1 MLKIFASAALAALLA
16 TTAVAAP
23 PIEAY
28 GRLPALQDVS
38 ISPDGSALAVIITSG
53 DNSQIIARALTG
65 QVLATASIGHRKVR
79 SVQWAD
85 NGHLIIISSST
96 AAIEDTTYVG
106 EQFQAISLTIS
117 TGAVAQLPGRSTD
130 DVMNTVQGRLT
141 PGLDGSKAVVYTP
154 LYVTVAG
161 NMQSHS
167 GHLDLFKIDL
177 ESGMAR
183 RQQMG
188 DNDTYAY
195 LAKSD
200 GSVIAKASYRER
212 GVTDDSVW
220 SLSLRKGAG
229 WMTAVTQTASVDT
242 PSLFGLSADG
252 ASVII
257 DSWDEK
263 TEFWRPVPVA
273 LADGKVGDYIGPP
286 REQGVVVGADGIVL
300 GYSHF
305 DGLREYEFVEPRLK
319 ALWPAYRNAFKGQ
332 QVKLESWTPDFK
344 KLVLLVEGGQSS
356 GTYYLADTV
365 TKHVDM
371 IGSAYPAVPTREI
384 GSVRAIRYP
393 AADGLEIEA
402 YLTLPPGKPEK
413 GLPLIVLP
421 HGGPR
426 ARDDASF
433 DYVAQALVSRGYAVL
448 KPNFRG
454 SSGYGHKFE
463 TAGYGEWGGK
473 MQTDLSDGVAYLALQ
488 GIVDSKRVCIM
499 GSSYGGYAALA
510 GVTLQKGVY
519 RCSVAVSAVSDV
531 GRLMRDDMLKY
542 GEHNAMVRDE
552 KRLFAV
558 DSLSDSKLDA
568 RSPDEHADAAD
579 APILLIHGKDDT
591 VVPFAH
597 AQAMASALKKAG
609 KPFEFVV
616 LDGEDHWM
624 SSSATRLQKLT
635 AAITFLEKYNPPN

>member
-1 MLKIFASAALAALLA
+1 MLRLLACVATAALIGSV
-16 TTAVAAP
+16 AVAA

-28 GRLPALQDVS
+28 GRLPAVQNVQ
-38 ISPDGSALAVIITSG
+38 ISPDGGALAVILTNG
-53 DNSQIIARALTG
+53 DDRQIVVRSLTG
-65 QVLATASIGHRKVR
+65 QILAAASIGHRKVR
-79 SVQWAD
+79 EVQWAD

-106 EQFQAISLTIS
+106 EQFQAVSLTVG
-117 TGAVAQLPGRSTD
+117 TGAVTQLPGRSTD
-130 DVMNTVQGRLT
+130 DVLNTIHGRLT
-141 PGLDGSKAVVYTP
+141 PGLDGAKAVIYTP
-154 LYVTVAG
+154 LYVTIAG
-161 NMQSHS
+161 NMQRGS

-188 DNDTYAY
+188 DHDTYDY
-195 LAKSD
+195 LAKAD
-200 GSVIAKASYRER
+200 GSVVAKASFRER
-212 GVTDDSVW
+212 EGKDDAVW
-220 SLSLRKGAG
+220 TLSLRKGSG
-229 WMTAVTQTASVDT
+229 WLTPVTETVSVDT
-242 PSLFGLSADG
+242 PSLFGLSSDG
-252 ASVII
+252 AAVII
-257 DSWDEK
+257 GKWDEK
-263 TEFWRPVPVA
+263 TELWRPVPVS
-273 LADGKVGDYIGPP
+273 LADGKVGDYIGPE
-286 REQGVVVGADGIVL
+286 RQQDVMVGTDGLIL

-305 DGLREYEFVEPRLK
+305 DGLREYDFVEPRLK

-332 QVKLESWTPDFK
+332 QVTLTSWTPDFR
-344 KLVLLVEGGQSS
+344 KLILFVEGGQTS
-356 GTYYLADTV
+356 GSYYLADTT
-365 TKHVDM
+365 TKRVD
-371 IGSAYPAVPTREI
+371 IISSAYPAIPPRDI
-384 GSVRAIRYP
+384 GAVRAIRYP

-433 DYVAQALVSRGYAVL
+433 DYTAQALVARGYAVL

-454 SSGYGHKFE
+454 SSGYSHRFE

-473 MQTDLSDGVAYLALQ
+473 MQTDLSDGVAYLAAQ
-488 GIVDSKRVCIM
+488 GVIDPKRVCIM

-542 GEHNAMVRDE
+542 GERNAGVRDE

-558 DSLSDSKLDA
+558 DSLSDPKLDA
-568 RSPDEHADAAD
+568 RSPDEHAADAD

-597 AQAMASALKKAG
+597 AQAMASALKKAD

-624 SSSATRLQKLT
+624 SNSATRLQKLT